1 MEEDC
6 LIRIVPNLNCNVCE
20 NRKNLKIDVE
30 DLSLLGYELLKPE
43 LRLQILILGKMFT
56 IIKLNFSLRFP
67 IITEDVQTL
76 LKVIKCYE
84 NSIT

>member
-30 DLSLLGYELLKPE
+30 DLSLLGYGLLKA
-43 LRLQILILGKMFT
+43 RTKIADFDIGKNVHNHKTQF
-56 IIKLNFSLRFP
+56 L
-67 IITEDVQTL
+67 TEISNNYRRCADP
-76 LKVIKCYE
+76 LKSHKML
-84 NSIT
+84 